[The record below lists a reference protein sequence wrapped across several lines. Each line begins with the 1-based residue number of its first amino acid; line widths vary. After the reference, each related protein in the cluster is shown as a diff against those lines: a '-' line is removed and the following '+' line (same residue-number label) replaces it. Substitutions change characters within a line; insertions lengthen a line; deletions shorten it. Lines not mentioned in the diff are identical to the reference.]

1 MGRSKKVKILISII
15 GHDYN
20 EKLVS
25 NISKMNDMNMNILE
39 KSIWRKKY
47 WFARDFVNIQGIKDL
62 YNAKKQNVD
71 CSNSIFRILF
81 ILFTKCD
88 DANLMDHMLNSL
100 NLDNDTISKFLNYSY
115 PKQNQEFNKNSPK
128 YDEYDGNYIIASI
141 LKNKLEEN
149 LKKIV
154 SIIGDNHKDFIQNV
168 CKLNEKNLNVLEQS
182 ILHIEA
188 SMYEYLLSIDG
199 IKNLYKNENDQSVKQ
214 SIYRILYILFVQS
227 SVDDETIESVIK
239 SLNLKT
245 ETIADFMGC
254 QYPKSEQ
261 KEDDKNES
269 FADYKIGHNI
279 IGQLIS
285 KSHWIDLRNWNLSLV
300 KK

>member
-62 YNAKKQNVD
+62 YNPKKQDVD

-81 ILFTKCD
+81 VLFTKCD
-88 DANLMDHMLNSL
+88 DANLMDDMLKAL
-100 NLDNDTISKFLNYSY
+100 DLDNNTISKYLNHDY
-115 PKQNQEFNKNSPK
+115 PKTNQEINEKAPK
-128 YDEYDGNYIIASI
+128 YDEYDGNYIIAQI
-141 LKNKLEEN
+141 LKNHLANN

-154 SIIGDNHKDFIQNV
+154 SIIGENHEDFIQNIS
-168 CKLNEKNLNVLEQS
+168 KLNNKNLNVLEQA
-182 ILHIEA
+182 IFNKEK
-188 SMYEYLLSIDG
+188 SMYEYLVSMDG
-199 IKNLYKNENDQSVKQ
+199 IKNLYKNEHDQSAKQ

-245 ETIADFMGC
+245 ETI
-254 QYPKSEQ
+254 
-261 KEDDKNES
+261 
-269 FADYKIGHNI
+269 
-279 IGQLIS
+279 
-285 KSHWIDLRNWNLSLV
+285 
-300 KK
+300 